1 MKSVLGFVPC
11 ALAAIGLVGFAG
23 VFMSETETFRKS
35 LATWAERDLA
45 SRATLAAET
54 LRAPL
59 ATGDFRRLRD
69 FGEGCRADGV
79 RLTVFVRPCGVLYDS
94 QNAAGSAPVKRP
106 EVACAFARGEG
117 TALRRSTTLG
127 EEFLYAARAG
137 GDFAVR
143 LAIPASRVF
152 APLDRARTG
161 FLLAGITGACGI
173 LLAFL
178 FWGRLLSRVRKL
190 ALERDAN
197 EKLLA
202 EMKRV
207 ENFRRDFIANVSHE
221 IRTPLTGILGAADLL
236 SDGGDALPSADRS
249 RLLGMLRGEA
259 TRLNSLAEEV
269 LALARLERDEAS
281 LDLVDADLADVVR
294 ETADRF
300 RDEAGAAGVEIST
313 HLPDEPLL
321 AKCDA
326 SLVEQALANLVRNAL
341 LHAKARHV
349 DVSAAKEDS
358 GRVVLSVS
366 DDGAGIA
373 PEHQAR
379 LFERF
384 YRVDAARDGATGGS
398 GLGLAIVRQIAR
410 LHGGDATVES
420 APGRGARFSIA
431 IPAAL

>member
-1 MKSVLGFVPC
+1 MKRVLGFVPC
-11 ALAAIGLVGFAG
+11 ILAALGLVGFAG
-23 VFMSETETFRKS
+23 VFMSETETFRNS
-35 LATWAERDLA
+35 LATWAERDLS
-45 SRATLAAET
+45 SRAMLAAET
-54 LRAPL
+54 LRTPL
-59 ATGDFRRLRD
+59 ATGDFRRLRA
-69 FGEGCRADGV
+69 FGEDCRAENV
-79 RLTVFVRPCGVLYDS
+79 RLTVFVRPGGVLYDS

-106 EVACAFARGEG
+106 EVECAFAGG
-117 TALRRSTTLG
+117 DGAALRQSTTLG
-127 EEFLYAARAG
+127 DEFLYAAHAN

-173 LLAFL
+173 LLVFL
-178 FWGRLLSRVRKL
+178 FWGRLLARIRKL

-236 SDGGDALPSADRS
+236 ADGGDALPTADRN

-269 LALARLERDEAS
+269 LSLARLERDEAALN
-281 LDLVDADLADVVR
+281 LDDANIADVVR

-300 RDEAGAAGVEIST
+300 HDEAAANGVEIST
-313 HLPDEPLL
+313 RLPDEPLVV
-321 AKCDA
+321 KCDA

-341 LHAKARHV
+341 LHASARHIEL
-349 DVSAAKEDS
+349 SAAKEKAN
-358 GRVVLSVS
+358 RVVLSAS
-366 DDGAGIA
+366 DDGVGIA

-384 YRVDAARDGATGGS
+384 YRIDAAREGATGGS
-398 GLGLAIVRQIAR
+398 GLGLAIVRQIAH
-410 LHGGDATVES
+410 LHGGDATVDS
-420 APGRGARFSIA
+420 APGRGARFSISL
-431 IPAAL
+431 PATT